1 MEKLW
6 KKIKQ
11 QDTHLHDFPTFE
23 ALTEKVEQ
31 ALLKFTNIPE
41 AILTLCGLQTA
52 LVQAAEVYVSTNL
65 FLAC

>member
-31 ALLKFTNIPE
+31 ALLKFTKYTGSNPH
-41 AILTLCGLQTA
+41 A
-52 LVQAAEVYVSTNL
+52 LWPSDRIGPGG
-65 FLAC
+65 